1 MSGLS
6 LYGDFFKAA
15 AQAKSGA
22 VRLAPGSGD
31 KLVNT
36 GTLGGRTV
44 SVTRNDPDK
53 AGSRQKTL
61 DAFKGALAERF
72 GDDAAAAALKDLGLD
87 KQGARLTERLV
98 FDAAKGASAHAN
110 AARGAIMAANV
121 AANEAALQRFLPPF
135 PLPGPDA
142 TLDTPKL
149 AEASPAADPSADPLR
164 PTRRRTPP
172 TRGPRRRRT

>member
-61 DAFKGALAERF
+61 DAFKGALAR
-72 GDDAAAAALKDLGLD
+72 GPWPSG
-87 KQGARLTERLV
+87 
-98 FDAAKGASAHAN
+98 SATTPRPWRSRTWAWISR
-110 AARGAIMAANV
+110 ARG
-121 AANEAALQRFLPPF
+121 
-135 PLPGPDA
+135 
-142 TLDTPKL
+142 
-149 AEASPAADPSADPLR
+149 
-164 PTRRRTPP
+164 
-172 TRGPRRRRT
+172 

>member
-15 AQAKSGA
+15 SLAQSGA
-22 VRLAPGSGD
+22 VRLAPGSDD

-44 SVTRNDPDK
+44 SVARNDPDK
-53 AGSRQKTL
+53 AGSRQKTI

-87 KQGARLTERLV
+87 KQGARLTGRLV

-110 AARGAIMAANV
+110 AARGAVMAANV
-121 AANEAALQRFLPPF
+121 AANEAALQRFLPPDPPAPVSTVVPPPPRGAPP
-135 PLPGPDA
+135 PLPP
-142 TLDTPKL
+142 
-149 AEASPAADPSADPLR
+149 R
-164 PTRRRTPP
+164 P
-172 TRGPRRRRT
+172 GQ